1 MESCEIYLVRHGETE
16 WSRSGQHTGRTDLPL
31 TQAGIE
37 EARRIGKVLAHLEFE
52 RVLSSP
58 LARARSTCE
67 LAGFAGALQLE
78 PDLVEWDYGAYEG
91 LTSAQIH
98 ASNPGW
104 MIFSHGAPDGESPD
118 EIAARVDRVIAK
130 LRACEGRIAL
140 FAHGHVLRVL
150 TARWIGLSASHG
162 RHFLLDTA
170 TLSILGYYRDTPA
183 IQCWNASTTQ
193 ETIQE
198 GTQ

>member
-1 MESCEIYLVRHGETE
+1 M
-16 WSRSGQHTGRTDLPL
+16 
-31 TQAGIE
+31 
-37 EARRIGKVLAHLEFE
+37 
-52 RVLSSP
+52 
-58 LARARSTCE
+58 
-67 LAGFAGALQLE
+67 QLE
-78 PDLVEWDYGAYEG
+78 PDLMEWDYGAYEG

-104 MIFSHGAPDGESPD
+104 VVFSHGCPGGESPD

-130 LRACEGRIAL
+130 LRASEGRIAL

-170 TLSILGYYRDTPA
+170 TLSILGYYRGTPA
-183 IQCWNASTTQ
+183 VQCWNASNTQ
-193 ETIQE
+193 EVSQ
-198 GTQ
+198 